1 MLMIFSVDA
10 RHHGAGPVK
19 YAWDP
24 HGDYVASSGTSR
36 VAHIFGRRGKLVDQI
51 VPPSPSMCTLLEWSE
66 NGDIL
71 AIVQANSSS
80 LVLWEPKKI
89 QQHQLVDLPC
99 KDVSFIKWSKSPNS
113 LLLAVGTNRGQV
125 YIYDH
130 TTGTKTQVASKHKR
144 RILCGDWNLED
155 KFAFG
160 SEDRQITICLP
171 SGRTFDQ
178 VKIKASPQ
186 SVTFGGKTEDKDAIL
201 SVNMGGKTIL
211 LYDLNERENALEL
224 AFQARYGNIV
234 SYQWFGNGYI
244 IAGFSSG
251 YVVIIST
258 HLNEIGQEQYCAKF
272 HEHSLREIVY
282 NEANGTVATC
292 GDNCIKVVRM
302 SDWKEIAVEYLD
314 SELPAPSSS
323 HSGSTANS
331 SGAGG
336 SPPPSS
342 SSMLADLSGPG
353 NSGSSSMQAPS
364 LCFEDLQWTSD
375 GRILSVSSHN
385 GCLHNFMILSSALR
399 SSLFD
404 LDSPFAAVL
413 KPIAPWTM
421 LFTMGFMVIAVL
433 FVISVQ
439 FQVSCMDVIRAMTG
453 FVEGL

>member
-1 MLMIFSVDA
+1 MLMLFSVDA
-10 RHHGAGPVK
+10 RHHGLGPVK

-24 HGDYVASSGTSR
+24 HGKYVASTGSSR
-36 VAHIFGRRGKLVDQI
+36 VAHIFGRRGKLVDQV
-51 VPPSPSMCTLLEWSE
+51 VPPSPSLCTLLEWSE
-66 NGDIL
+66 DGEML
-71 AIVQANSSS
+71 AIVQANSAA

-89 QQHQLVDLPC
+89 REHQLVDLPC
-99 KDVSFIKWSKSPNS
+99 KDISFMKWSKAPHSK
-113 LLLAVGTNRGQV
+113 LLAICTNRGQV

-130 TTGTKTQVASKHKR
+130 ATGEKVQAVSKHKR
-144 RILCGDWNLED
+144 RILCGDWNLEN

-171 SGRTFDQ
+171 DGRTFDQ

-186 SVTFGGKTEDKDAIL
+186 SITFGGKSEDKDAIL

-224 AFQARYGNIV
+224 AFQSRYGSIV
-234 SYQWFGNGYI
+234 AYQWFGNGYI

-282 NEANGTVATC
+282 NEVNGTVATC

-302 SDWKEIAVEYLD
+302 SDWKEIAVEYLE
-314 SELPAPSSS
+314 SEPTSS
-323 HSGSTANS
+323 TT
-331 SGAGG
+331 
-336 SPPPSS
+336 SS
-342 SSMLADLSGPG
+342 SSSSSGSGPP
-353 NSGSSSMQAPS
+353 SGSSLAGDALINSTNSGGNGSGIPSMALS
-364 LCFEDLQWTSD
+364 FEDLQWTSD
-375 GRILSVSSHN
+375 GRILSVSCDT

-399 SSLFD
+399 TSLFD
-404 LDSPFAAVL
+404 SESALMAAF

-421 LFTMGFMVIAVL
+421 LFTVL
-433 FVISVQ
+433 FLVAGVLALGSLVL
-439 FQVSCMDVIRAMTG
+439 QVSCWDLVRAMTG
-453 FVEGL
+453 FVESI